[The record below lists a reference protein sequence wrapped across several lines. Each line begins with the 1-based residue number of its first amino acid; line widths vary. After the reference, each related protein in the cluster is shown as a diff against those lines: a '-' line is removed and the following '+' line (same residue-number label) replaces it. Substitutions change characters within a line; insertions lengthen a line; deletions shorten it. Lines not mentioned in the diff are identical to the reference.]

1 MSELAVGSFRDRVLE
16 LEKKRLGDL
25 KALPTEE
32 RLSLLEAEV
41 SNEMDILYNKVL
53 PELDEQISRTLHE
66 AYSIGDRAREHH
78 DASVQEIRTTK
89 HELEQGIRQTLN
101 ATVNELIRRS
111 DSSVVA
117 EALHEALRSTILKV
131 RPATREEARSKD
143 TLVVRTASPAEIREQ
158 Q

>member
-1 MSELAVGSFRDRVLE
+1 
-16 LEKKRLGDL
+16 
-25 KALPTEE
+25 
-32 RLSLLEAEV
+32 
-41 SNEMDILYNKVL
+41 VL
-53 PELDEQISRTLHE
+53 PELDEQINRTLHE
-66 AYSIGDRAREHH
+66 AYAVGDKAREHH

-89 HELEQGIRQTLN
+89 HALEQSIQQTLD
-101 ATVNELIRRS
+101 ATVNDLIRRS